1 MVISYIHLKPPI
13 PASGPQAGEVE
24 ASTLGVSGGRD
35 LLPHHKPCMPLSAQW
50 LHKAGAWLA
59 VDPYGGAKEY
69 LKVVNDYDKQPTWL
83 DRLGLLDL

>member
-1 MVISYIHLKPPI
+1 M
-13 PASGPQAGEVE
+13 E

-35 LLPHHKPCMPLSAQW
+35 LTPLGLTTSPGCLSQYSGQTRLAHGWLRMPYE
-50 LHKAGAWLA
+50 GAN
-59 VDPYGGAKEY
+59 EY